1 MALEQEKLTNESCE
15 KLKEM
20 LYNTIVSIK
29 IASSDY
35 KKSISD
41 MKYYPVLEI
50 NKDFRKRSSII
61 EDIAA
66 KKRISELPCKLITID
81 TDNNLLVLAEYTTS
95 DSTAKYRFYSDYIES
110 LVQSFRSI
118 VVQIVFDSLYSKLSS
133 KKLKTTNDSFV
144 LFAEIEY
151 ISKEKCAL
159 DISLGLVGSGK
170 LIRDSLHIGKINVP
184 LKLIDIEL
192 QDKIENTIA
201 SQIDTFDDYFDTLY
215 KNTVESNDISKDC
228 FKNSQQILYQS
239 LDIAYFGNFRS
250 SGLRVENYSSYNYKH
265 ATVMLGGQLFPV
277 KIPYNTDNQHLIGVH
292 ITKVRFGFQH
302 LWIKETAYEVSVS
315 ILHDEWNGNI
325 EVKCIL
331 EASTEI
337 YNTKLK
343 YSMSVQDLLNGINI
357 FDKSIAFVDAK
368 LKEQVKKQKDRYTMM
383 NTRFIIDSMLVVDR
397 MHTRSNEP
405 VALRLDGSLDAIKIK
420 HIVDKMR
427 ILGKSIIKLSDKAC
441 IVVGTDFV
449 NIYWEKGTMLKF
461 LSSYDKDS
469 VTSVYKFICA
479 CVQNALR
486 IYGVDYLLYG
496 GVNTTLVDGSI
507 IETKLVTWR

>member
-1 MALEQEKLTNESCE
+1 MASEIENLACGM
-15 KLKEM
+15 LKQM

-50 NKDFRKRSSII
+50 NENFRTRSQNI
-61 EDIAA
+61 EDIAV
-66 KKRISELPCKLITID
+66 KKVISELPCKLITLD
-81 TDNNLLVLAEYTTS
+81 TDNSLLVLAEYTTS
-95 DSTAKYRFYSDYIES
+95 DSTSKYRFYGDYIGS
-110 LVQSFRSI
+110 LVRSFRSI
-118 VVQIVFDSLYSKLSS
+118 VVQIVYDNLYSNSGIER
-133 KKLKTTNDSFV
+133 LKATNDSFV
-144 LFAEIEY
+144 LFAEIDY
-151 ISKEKCAL
+151 ISKEECAL

-170 LIRDSLHIGKINVP
+170 LIRNSLHIGKINVP
-184 LKLIDIEL
+184 LRLIDIKL
-192 QDKIENTIA
+192 QDKLENTIA
-201 SQIDTFDDYFDTLY
+201 LQLKTFDDYFDTLY
-215 KNTVESNDISKDC
+215 KNTVESNNISKDC
-228 FKNSQQILYQS
+228 FKDSQQILYQS

-250 SGLRVENYSSYNYKH
+250 RGLRVENYSSHNYKH
-265 ATVMLGGQLFPV
+265 ATVMLGNQLFPV
-277 KIPYNTDNQHLIGVH
+277 KIPYSIDNQNLVGVH
-292 ITKVRFGFQH
+292 INKVRFGFQH
-302 LWIKETAYEVSVS
+302 LWIKETSYEVSVS
-315 ILHDEWNGNI
+315 ILHDEYNNNI

-357 FDKSIAFVDAK
+357 FDKSITFVDAK
-368 LKEQVKKQKDRYTMM
+368 LKEQVKKQKDSYTMM

-427 ILGKSIIKLSDKAC
+427 ILGKSVIKLSDKAC
-441 IVVGTDFV
+441 VVVGTDFV

-461 LSSYDKDS
+461 LSSSDKDDD
-469 VTSVYKFICA
+469 TSVYGFICN
-479 CVQNALR
+479 CVQTALK

-507 IETKLVTWR
+507 IEVKTVTWR